1 MNYVM
6 YNSAEGLSELGG
18 IRLQRSVLVA
28 EMHIYFVAPFLATHN
43 YSNLVCGGR

>member
-1 MNYVM
+1 MLCTTALKDYQNLEVY
-6 YNSAEGLSELGG
+6 

-43 YSNLVCGGR
+43 YSNLVCGR